1 MFRQATDA
9 AGCTPAPAPLGQQ
22 SPVVSEAVAIPQRAY
37 RVDCA
42 NCPQRTLCLPPG
54 LSDQE
59 LSSIEAIVEHG
70 STHHDGDHIYRQG
83 DGFTGLFAIRSGSVA
98 TYQRSVKGFEQVS
111 GFHYSGS
118 MLGMD
123 GIAVNR
129 HRASAI
135 ALETTSICRIP
146 FDQICRLGQQIP
158 ALHRHVFR
166 RLSEEIAAT
175 QQLLMMVGKYSA
187 EQRVASLMLRISRD
201 CRRRRL
207 SAIRFTLPMSRQ
219 HIGNHLAL
227 TVETVSRTL
236 MSMHRS
242 GILHIESR
250 QVTIRDMERL
260 NHLAKGA
267 EKRHVAPAAAD
278 QARCADIG

>member
-1 MFRQATDA
+1 MSKAF
-9 AGCTPAPAPLGQQ
+9 
-22 SPVVSEAVAIPQRAY
+22 AIPERSYRA
-37 RVDCA
+37 DCA
-42 NCPQRTLCLPPG
+42 NCPQRALCLPPG
-54 LSDQE
+54 LSGQE

-70 STHHDGDHIYRQG
+70 STRHNGDHIYRQG
-83 DGFTGLFAIRSGSVA
+83 DGFTGLFAIRSGSAA
-98 TYQRSVKGFEQVS
+98 TYQQSAKGFEQVS

-129 HRASAI
+129 HRASAV

-146 FDQICRLGQQIP
+146 FDHICRLGQQIP

-175 QQLLMMVGKYSA
+175 QQLLMVVGKYSA
-187 EQRVASLMLRISRD
+187 EQRVASLVLRISHD
-201 CRRRRL
+201 CQRRQL
-207 SAIRFTLPMSRQ
+207 SAIRFSLPMSRQ

-227 TVETVSRTL
+227 TVETVSRAL
-236 MSMHRS
+236 MSMHRG

-260 NHLAKGA
+260 DHLAKGV
-267 EKRHVAPAAAD
+267 EKRRVAPVSTD
-278 QARCADIG
+278 QARCADIRR